1 MQARTLFEG
10 VFRMIFKKIIL
21 SKILSNG
28 LKADFSLVQVEDAF
42 QASLYVDGR
51 HIPGPPLPVP
61 LDPAKGDVTHWMGN
75 RPSVGL
81 TTEEAEKIFKE
92 VKLEN
97 SVLTH
102 RKLI

>member
-1 MQARTLFEG
+1 M
-10 VFRMIFKKIIL
+10 VFKRNIV

-28 LKADFSLVQVEDAF
+28 LKADFALVLGEESF
-42 QASLYVDGR
+42 QAALYVDGR
-51 HIPGPPLPVP
+51 HIPGPAMPVP

-81 TTEEAEKIFKE
+81 TSEEADKIFRE

-97 SVLTH
+97 SVLEH
-102 RKLI
+102 RKIIQDK

>member
-1 MQARTLFEG
+1 M
-10 VFRMIFKKIIL
+10 VFKRNIV

-28 LKADFSLVQVEDAF
+28 LKADFALVREDENF
-42 QASLYVDGR
+42 QAALYVDGR
-51 HIPGPPLPVP
+51 HIPGPALPVP

-81 TTEEAEKIFKE
+81 TSEEADKIFRE

-97 SVLTH
+97 SVLEH
-102 RKLI
+102 RKIIQDT

>member
-1 MQARTLFEG
+1 
-10 VFRMIFKKIIL
+10 MIFKKKIL

-28 LKADFSLVQVEDAF
+28 LKADFAVVKEYDYF
-42 QASLYVDGR
+42 QAALYIDGR

-61 LDPAKGDVTHWMGN
+61 LDPANEEITHWMGN

-81 TTEEAEKIFKE
+81 TIEEAEKIFKE

-97 SVLTH
+97 SVLAH
-102 RKLI
+102 RKLL